1 MSGRCQA
8 ALQYRSVSFGVA
20 ALAIVY
26 PAASIVGAQIG
37 MLKSGWR
44 RAAPGAVLA
53 AGALLAFYAGRGL
66 SYGTAEHVGPGF
78 VPAILTALLFILG
91 LTVAAE
97 RLWPRPA
104 SGEE

>member
-1 MSGRCQA
+1 
-8 ALQYRSVSFGVA
+8 
-20 ALAIVY
+20 VY
-26 PAASIVGAQIG
+26 PAVSIVGAEIG

-44 RAAPGAVLA
+44 KAVPGAVLA

-91 LTVAAE
+91 LTVSAE
-97 RLWPRPA
+97 SLWPRPGR
-104 SGEE
+104 GEE